1 MSAKKHRV
9 PMPKWVAETTIK
21 YERKK
26 QPTEYKK
33 FSKQTNQSKREIKNI
48 PKIKITTIEAK
59 CSCEGENENCFRC
72 DGTGFYK
79 SNIITNL
86 EECRDRMQEK
96 AIQKIDSI
104 QESNF
109 SNDQRGGIYGIRER
123 GRFSSNPSYDEDI

>member
-1 MSAKKHRV
+1 
-9 PMPKWVAETTIK
+9 MPKWVAETTIK

-33 FSKQTNQSKREIKNI
+33 FSKQTNQSKREITNI
-48 PKIKITTIEAK
+48 PKIKTTTIEAK

-72 DGTGFYK
+72 DGTGLYK
-79 SNIITNL
+79 SNIIINL
-86 EECRDRMQEK
+86 EECRDRVQEK
-96 AIQKIDSI
+96 VIQKIDSI

-123 GRFSSNPSYDEDI
+123 GRFSSNPLYDEDI

>member
-1 MSAKKHRV
+1 MN
-9 PMPKWVAETTIK
+9 T
-21 YERKK
+21 
-26 QPTEYKK
+26 Q
-33 FSKQTNQSKREIKNI
+33 
-48 PKIKITTIEAK
+48 KIKTTTIEAK

-86 EECRDRMQEK
+86 EECRDRVQEK
-96 AIQKIDSI
+96 VIQKIDSI

-123 GRFSSNPSYDEDI
+123 GRFSSNPLYDEDI